1 MSQTKIGKP
10 APSFKCVSVVN
21 GEFKE
26 ISLADYKGKY
36 VVLFFYPMDLYAL
49 FFSIDAYFYTFN
61 VKIYLYLS
69 TFVCPTEIVSFSDR
83 VEEFRTIGCEV
94 IGASTDSE
102 FSHLAWINTPRK
114 QGKID

>member
-1 MSQTKIGKP
+1 M
-10 APSFKCVSVVN
+10 
-21 GEFKE
+21 
-26 ISLADYKGKY
+26 
-36 VVLFFYPMDLYAL
+36 L
-49 FFSIDAYFYTFN
+49 FFSSTQWTCMHCFSQLIPTFTHSMLN
-61 VKIYLYLS
+61 FIFILS